1 MQRGQ
6 PLANCQ
12 VIDLLNRRFVSFAC
26 LRICSCQKVVELFQV
41 AGVVAQRVLADVTL
55 ITQMF
60 EELMKK
66 LVDHLDLAPTFCD
79 SILGV

>member
-1 MQRGQ
+1 
-6 PLANCQ
+6 
-12 VIDLLNRRFVSFAC
+12 
-26 LRICSCQKVVELFQV
+26 
-41 AGVVAQRVLADVTL
+41 VLADVTL